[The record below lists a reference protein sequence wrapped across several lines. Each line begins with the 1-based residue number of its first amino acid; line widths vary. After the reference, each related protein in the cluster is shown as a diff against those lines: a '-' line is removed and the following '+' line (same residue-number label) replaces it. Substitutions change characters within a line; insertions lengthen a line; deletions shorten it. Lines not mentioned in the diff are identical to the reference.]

1 MAISFLLFCAFCL
14 ANRIRSP
21 AVSFRPEETP
31 MMGGSAEKAKI
42 HQGNPKKMCVCCS
55 KFLIT
60 LIKGPQ
66 SRQNIKKYLSHC
78 PYSKIYYFFT
88 NHLLLHLP
96 SSIIPSST
104 RHRWVTPPGPTA
116 VTSSSATVSA
126 AGVSAGAGG
135 AASAG
140 GGAAGAWLSKG
151 ERYRW
156 VILLEV

>member
-60 LIKGPQ
+60 LIKGPK
-66 SRQNIKKYLSHC
+66 SRQNIKKYVSHC
-78 PYSKIYYFFT
+78 PYSKIYYFFK

-96 SSIIPSST
+96 SSIPSST
-104 RHRWVTPPGPTA
+104 RHRCVTPPGPTA
-116 VTSSSATVSA
+116 VTSSSATVSV

-140 GGAAGAWLSKG
+140 GGGAAGAWLSKG
-151 ERYRW
+151 ERYKW
-156 VILLEV
+156 VIPLEV